1 MSNTAPRVTLAS
13 FVVMAWPGASFARHG
28 DSVALAR
35 RAGLAATGNVPMG
48 GIPRGPAD
56 NGGTDNLA
64 VDASGVGNDPKIA
77 PLPPRISAPMIPQF
91 K

>member
-1 MSNTAPRVTLAS
+1 
-13 FVVMAWPGASFARHG
+13 
-28 DSVALAR
+28 
-35 RAGLAATGNVPMG
+35 MG